1 MIIKKRERERAW
13 LLVSDLVCESTSPLC
28 TNPLML
34 TKLNK
39 LIDIDSH
46 LNESTL
52 NWLIQASN

>member
-1 MIIKKRERERAW
+1 MLNNDNKKERERERAW

-52 NWLIQASN
+52 N